1 MAFLEQRLNVKLN
14 QKQVLT
20 PSLVQMVRVLT
31 LNKQEMAELIS
42 QELMQN
48 PVLEE
53 LTETTDTSDEI
64 HSKEERIAN
73 PSDKEIIEATSLN
86 NDGVSDSFEQ
96 IDYGSFFDEYLDPG
110 YRTQIPTEL
119 SENPSFEN
127 SLTKP
132 VNLYDHLQWQLSLS
146 VLPIPVASAAASV
159 IGNLNEDGYLTTALE
174 EISVSGDHSLKEVI
188 EGLKIVQSFDPSG
201 VGARNLKE
209 CLLIQLEHLHGKQS
223 TAKQIVENHLKQLQ
237 KNQYSEISRS
247 LRKPL
252 KLILADVNII
262 KGLDPRPGQRYNK
275 QETRVIEPDI
285 FIVKVENGFSVILN
299 EDDIPQLRL
308 SETYRKIIKQEDSSK
323 EVRNYIKDRYSS
335 AMQFIKNIE
344 QRKRTIIQVCESIV
358 QRQLAFLNYGLD
370 HLRPM
375 MIKEILLQNLT
386 ST

>member
-20 PSLVQMVRVLT
+20 PSLVQMVSVLT
-31 LNKQEMAELIS
+31 LNKQETAELIS

-73 PSDKEIIEATSLN
+73 PSDKEIIEDTSLN

-96 IDYGSFFDEYLDPG
+96 IDYGRFFDEYLDPG

-209 CLLIQLEHLHGKQS
+209 CLLIQLEHLEQ
-223 TAKQIVENHLKQLQ
+223 E
-237 KNQYSEISRS
+237 Y
-247 LRKPL
+247 
-252 KLILADVNII
+252 LIW
-262 KGLDPRPGQRYNK
+262 
-275 QETRVIEPDI
+275 
-285 FIVKVENGFSVILN
+285 
-299 EDDIPQLRL
+299 RL
-308 SETYRKIIKQEDSSK
+308 SFQANELLH
-323 EVRNYIKDRYSS
+323 
-335 AMQFIKNIE
+335 
-344 QRKRTIIQVCESIV
+344 QRLQLLFLPLFVLLFQHIQT
-358 QRQLAFLNYGLD
+358 FF
-370 HLRPM
+370 
-375 MIKEILLQNLT
+375 
-386 ST
+386 